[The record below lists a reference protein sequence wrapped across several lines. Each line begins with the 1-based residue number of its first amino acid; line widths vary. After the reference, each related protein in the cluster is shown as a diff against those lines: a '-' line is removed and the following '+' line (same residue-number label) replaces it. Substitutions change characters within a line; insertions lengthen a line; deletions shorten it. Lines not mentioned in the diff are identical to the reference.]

1 MPVVKQI
8 TLYRFDELS
17 EKAQEK
23 VIERFRTDEILF
35 FDGELIIESIYDKYE
50 TQISD
55 MDIEYSGFWSQ
66 GDGASFTGT
75 LDSDW
80 LIENL
85 LPDNLKELVRYVG
98 CHFTRKTYMYVH
110 ENTVSSD
117 LRNVIWADHIEDNE
131 RLSVHMSEK
140 HMRDIEDC
148 IEEYRRDICHEIY
161 SLLEEQ
167 YEYTY
172 SEENIRELIEINDY
186 LFHENGDLE

>member
-17 EKAQEK
+17 EQAQEK

-85 LPDNLKELVRYVG
+85 LPDNLKELVRYVE

-186 LFHENGDLE
+186 LFHENGDFE

>member
-17 EKAQEK
+17 EQAQEK

-98 CHFTRKTYMYVH
+98 CHFTRKTHMYVH

-186 LFHENGDLE
+186 LFHENGDFE